1 MIFRFFAKSK
11 INNVMTKIDRSIIL
25 TLFVCFTLSQTHAQ
39 TGKSDEDALF
49 IKQIFDKSLTEK
61 QAHRFLRSLCFDVG
75 NRLSGSAGAESAVRW
90 GKMTLDTL
98 GLDSVWLQPCM
109 VPHWVRGEKEVVRAI
124 PASGGASKTLNALA
138 LGNSVGS
145 GSAGV
150 QGDVVEVRNFEELEK
165 IGAEKVRGKIVFFNR
180 PLDPTQLNTFRAYGG
195 AVDQRVFGASRAAKF
210 GAIGMVVRSMAS
222 DLNDWPH
229 TGTLFYDTTISS
241 IKIPAIAISTNDAEW
256 LSKQLKSGKPQQI
269 YLRTTCETLPDAP
282 SFNVIGEIRGLE
294 RPNEIFTIGGH
305 LDSWDVGQG
314 ANDDGTGCVQSMD
327 VVFLLK
333 KLGYRPRHTIRCV
346 LFMNEENGGRGGEAY
361 AKEAVRKGEKHLAA
375 IESDAGGF
383 RPLGFGFEAEKDVF
397 QGYFDKMKLHE
408 DLFSSYS
415 IQFNKGGGGSDIG
428 PLKAQ
433 KTLLIGLQ
441 PDSQRYFDVHHTN
454 NDVFENVHP
463 RELAIGSAAM
473 TSLIFLL
480 DKYGL

>member
-1 MIFRFFAKSK
+1 MIKMFGSSF
-11 INNVMTKIDRSIIL
+11 L
-25 TLFVCFTLSQTHAQ
+25 TLFVCFTLSQACAQ
-39 TGKSDEDALF
+39 NAKSDDDALF

-61 QAHRFLRSLCFDVG
+61 QAHRFLRSLCYDVG
-75 NRLSGSAGAESAVRW
+75 NRLSGSAGAKSAVRW

-109 VPHWVRGEKEVVRAI
+109 VPHWSRGEKEVVRAI
-124 PASGGASKTLNALA
+124 PTGGGASKILNALA
-138 LGNSVGS
+138 LGNSLGS
-145 GSAGV
+145 GAAGV
-150 QGDVVEVRNFEELEK
+150 QGDVVEVQSFEELEK
-165 IGAEKVRGKIVFFNR
+165 LGEAKIRGKIVFFNR
-180 PLDPTQLNTFRAYGG
+180 PLDPTPINTFRGYGG
-195 AVDQRVFGASRAAKF
+195 AVDQRVFGASWAAKF
-210 GAIGMVVRSMAS
+210 GAVGMVVRSMAS
-222 DLNDWPH
+222 DLDNWPH
-229 TGTLFYDTTISS
+229 TGVLFYDTTISQN
-241 IKIPAIAISTNDAEW
+241 KIAAVAISTNDAEW
-256 LSKQLKSGKPQQI
+256 LSSQLKTGKPQQI
-269 YLRTTCETLPDAP
+269 YLRTTCEMLPDAP

-294 RPNEIFTIGGH
+294 RPNEILTVGGH

-314 ANDDGTGCVQSMD
+314 AHDDGTGCVQSMD

-333 KLGYRPRHTIRCV
+333 KLGYRPRRTIRCV

-361 AKEAVRKGEKHLAA
+361 AKEAARKSEKHIAA

-397 QGYFDKMKLHE
+397 QGYFEKMKLHE

-428 PLKAQ
+428 PLKPQ

-473 TSLIFLL
+473 TSLIYLL